1 MKTDLRIFFL
11 LNVLDGVMTLLW
23 ISTGGSTEANPLMAY
38 LLTHGAVAFM
48 VVKVAIGFMVCLSLY
63 AARHT
68 TAAHKT
74 LNVAIAVY
82 ALVIAMHL
90 IVFRFQF

>member
-1 MKTDLRIFFL
+1 MTNLRLFFL
-11 LNVLDGVMTLLW
+11 LNVLDGLMTLLW

-38 LLTHGAVAFM
+38 LLVHGAVLFM
-48 VVKVAIGFMVCLSLY
+48 VVKVGIGFMVCLSLY

-68 TAAHKT
+68 TAAHRT
-74 LNVAIAVY
+74 LNVGVAVY

-90 IVFRFQF
+90 LVFRF